1 MPAQFRSSSR
11 KPTSLCMNRKERK
24 RRDKMKRVL
33 FLLVLLAV
41 CVGPAAK
48 AYAAGNE
55 DIRLHPNCKTCG
67 MSREMFSYSRVLIE
81 YSNGTFSGTCSIRC
95 AAVDLALNM
104 GRGPESIQ
112 AGDFNSR
119 QLVDADK
126 AYWVIGG
133 KKEGTMSTRGK
144 WAFRKKE
151 EAAGFIAKNGGTS
164 GTFHDALK
172 ASFEDLYSDLKL
184 FWDGLKKHNQE

>member
-1 MPAQFRSSSR
+1 MKKALLSFALLIFCIVCPAH
-11 KPTSLCMNRKERK
+11 
-24 RRDKMKRVL
+24 
-33 FLLVLLAV
+33 
-41 CVGPAAK
+41 

-55 DIRLHPNCKTCG
+55 DIKQHPNCKTCG

-81 YSNGTFSGTCSIRC
+81 YSNGTTSGTCSIRC

-104 GRGPESIQ
+104 GRVPESIQ
-112 AGDFNSR
+112 VGDFNSR
-119 QLVDADK
+119 QLTAADK

-133 KKEGTMSTRGK
+133 KKEGTMATRGK
-144 WAFRKKE
+144 WAFGKKD
-151 EAAGFIAKNGGTS
+151 EAADFISGNGGVI

-184 FWDGLKKHNQE
+184 FWDGLKKQHQE